1 MLTMNKKTIFKNDY
15 LQLIDVISAERKRL
29 GLSQAEVAKLL
40 NMSQSDIS
48 KIESNERRLDIYEL
62 KLLLQIFRIHTN
74 ETLQTKILEYFGFSK
89 EIDDSK

>member
-1 MLTMNKKTIFKNDY
+1 MNKKTIHKNDY

-29 GLSQAEVAKLL
+29 GLSQSEVAKLL
-40 NMSQSDIS
+40 DMSQSDIS

-74 ETLQTKILEYFGFSK
+74 ETLQMKIFEYFGFSK
-89 EIDDSK
+89 EVNVS